1 MSVSRRVWGSIG
13 SIVVAAA
20 VPCAGSVF
28 VSAVHAD
35 QPPPATAAGATTA
48 PSDPP
53 ATAPSGDATTA
64 PATSPATPKELTLD
78 AILGPDNK
86 VDFDGSYKSGLRWD
100 GSHYLE
106 RRDGVLCRI
115 DPLTDDATPAFD
127 RDALAAALLKQGDW
141 DAKAAAAKAKD
152 PGRFSAAR
160 STVLIERDG
169 ALYTYRMPKL
179 RSHAGSSARDS
190 GSRSERVRRIAGP
203 PGARGERKVLA
214 LSPAGGFVSF
224 VRNNDL
230 HTLDARTGWEHR
242 LTCDGDEHTLNGIL
256 DWVYQEEVYGRGN
269 WRGYWWRDDDAF
281 IAFLQLDESEVPV
294 YTIVEPTPRQ
304 PAVEQ
309 YPYPRAGDPN
319 PRVRVGVVRPRG
331 GFVTWVDLKRY
342 ADADP
347 LVVRVDWAP
356 DGRLLLQVQDRQQRW
371 LALCDADPRSG
382 ATRELIRE
390 QTAAWVEPLGAPRF
404 LPDGSLIWLSERDGW
419 RHAYH
424 YRRDGSLIRPVT
436 RGDWDVESVH
446 VIDESARCV
455 YVSGSRETPLEDHV
469 YRVPLD
475 GGEAVRLTELGW
487 SHAASFD
494 EFGRFFIDTFS
505 NLTTP
510 PKVHLRRSDGSL
522 VRVISANDTQVAAEY
537 DLVTPDLVRVPARD
551 GAWLNGMILRPQTI
565 AAGQRLPVWFPVYA
579 GPASPTVSNRWGGTN
594 VLMHQYLVQRGYVVF
609 AVDPRSASG
618 HGAVSAWQAYRRLG
632 EQELADLEDA
642 AKWIASQG
650 YADPSRFGIYGF
662 SYGGF
667 MTCYAMTHS
676 DVFRLGIAGGSVTDW
691 RYYDSIYTERFML
704 TPKENEAG
712 YDATSTVKKAERLSG
727 RLLLVHGA
735 IDENVHFKNTLELML
750 ALQKHR
756 KQFDM
761 MLYPRDRH
769 GIGEGRRHF
778 AELRLD
784 YILEGL

>member
-1 MSVSRRVWGSIG
+1 M
-13 SIVVAAA
+13 IV
-20 VPCAGSVF
+20 PRCLKR
-28 VSAVHAD
+28 
-35 QPPPATAAGATTA
+35 AAGIVAIAASAWVASAQESATRISDQAPTTA
-48 PSDPP
+48 PGLG
-53 ATAPSGDATTA
+53 TAPSEAPTTA
-64 PATSPATPKELTLD
+64 PAASATTTSATAPATPKELTLD
-78 AILGPDNK
+78 AILGPENK
-86 VDFDGSYKSGLRWD
+86 VDFDGSYKTGLRWLEA
-100 GSHYLE
+100 GSRYLE
-106 RRDGVLCRI
+106 RRDGVLCRV
-115 DPLTDDATPAFD
+115 DPLTDEAMPDFD
-127 RDALAAALLKQGDW
+127 HAALAAALERQGDW
-141 DAKAAAAKAKD
+141 DAKAAVSRSKD
-152 PGRFSAAR
+152 PGRFSADRAA
-160 STVLIERDG
+160 VLLEREG
-169 ALYTYRMPKL
+169 SLYTYRLPRL
-179 RSHAGSSARDS
+179 ASDPRRAAI
-190 GSRSERVRRIAGP
+190 ERVRRIAGP
-203 PGARGERKVLA
+203 PGAKGERKVLG
-214 LSPAGGFVSF
+214 LSPAGRFVSF
-224 VRNNDL
+224 VRNHDL
-230 HTLDARTGWEHR
+230 YTIDARNGWEHR
-242 LTCDGDEHTLNGIL
+242 LTGDGDEHTLNGIL

-269 WRGYWWRDDDAF
+269 WRGYWWRDDDAYL
-281 IAFLQLDESEVPV
+281 AFLQLDESKVPV
-294 YTIVEPTPRQ
+294 YTIVEPTTQ
-304 PAVEQ
+304 KPAVEQ
-309 YPYPRAGDPN
+309 YPYPRPGDPN

-331 GFVTWVDLKRY
+331 GSVNWVDLKRY
-342 ADADP
+342 ADADVI
-347 LVVRVDWAP
+347 VVRVDWAP

-390 QTAAWVEPLGAPRF
+390 TSAAWVEPLGAPTWLR
-404 LPDGSLIWLSERDGW
+404 DGSFVWLSERDGW

-424 YRRDGSLIRPVT
+424 YRRDGTLIRPLT
-436 RGDWDVESVH
+436 RGDWDVKDVH
-446 VIDESARCV
+446 IVDEAAQCL
-455 YVSGSRETPLEDHV
+455 YISGSRDTPLEDHV

-475 GGEAVRLTELGW
+475 GGEPTRLTELGG
-487 SHAASFD
+487 SHSANFD
-494 EFGRFFIDTFS
+494 PQGRYFINTFS

-510 PKVHLRRSDGSL
+510 PKVHLRRADGSL
-522 VRVISANDTQVAAEY
+522 VRVISANDTSVADEY
-537 DLVTPDLVRVPARD
+537 DLVTPELVRVPTRD
-551 GAWLNGMILRPQTI
+551 GVWLNGMILRPRTI

-579 GPASPTVSNRWGGTN
+579 GPASPTVSNRWGGTG
-594 VLMHQYLVQRGYVVF
+594 VLMHQLLVQRGYVVF

-618 HGAVSAWQAYRRLG
+618 HGAVSAWQAYCRLG

-676 DVFRLGIAGGSVTDW
+676 EVFRLGIAGGSVTDW

-712 YDATSTVKKAERLSG
+712 YDATSTVKKAEQLSG

-778 AELRLD
+778 AELRMQ
-784 YILEGL
+784 YVLEGL